1 MACGPLARDVPRRNL
16 RRASLVSWEK
26 EYSLDSEACGG
37 WSVPGGGIWLADGE
51 VSSRTEL
58 RGGGWNG
65 GESHHGE
72 RAGGGLVEEGVGLRP
87 FNVFELRET
96 DVPAVSR
103 QDGQTRMRL
112 FTEFCSGK
120 ECRGP
125 QVSGMMPRIDGPLP
139 SDSIAAPVSCP
150 ATRRH
155 RTALHLALDIGS
167 RPRPCSLS
175 ERKVTSPNGIDRLN
189 SPGAASPLFAHLKEK
204 RDKFCQFAPESS
216 PGNYCT
222 PPSLTVRVGYLVSPD
237 TKHVLTAL
245 PALPP
250 LVPSAAESCTL
261 FRRAS
266 APTVIRSSDHDV
278 SWGPQLADDSHGGVS
293 GYWG

>member
-1 MACGPLARDVPRRNL
+1 MMACGPLARDVPRRNL

-189 SPGAASPLFAHLKEK
+189 SPGAVIPLVCTSQREERQVLPICSRIFSWELLYSPKLDGPSWIPRQPGYKACSHGS
-204 RDKFCQFAPESS
+204 PSS
-216 PGNYCT
+216 LATCPVHCRILHT
-222 PPSLTVRVGYLVSPD
+222 
-237 TKHVLTAL
+237 
-245 PALPP
+245 LPP
-250 LVPSAAESCTL
+250 RLC
-261 FRRAS
+261 
-266 APTVIRSSDHDV
+266 
-278 SWGPQLADDSHGGVS
+278 ADRHQEQRP
-293 GYWG
+293 